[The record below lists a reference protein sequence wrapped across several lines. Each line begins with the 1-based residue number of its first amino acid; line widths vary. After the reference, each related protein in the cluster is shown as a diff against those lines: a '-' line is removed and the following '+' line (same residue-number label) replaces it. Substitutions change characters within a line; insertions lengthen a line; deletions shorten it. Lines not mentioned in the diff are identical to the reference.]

1 MTSEVQPFWFL
12 IRNSVPVH
20 HGQTLTDIVGRS
32 VHRKPAVDVAR
43 LVERLSVIDPL
54 TQRNHPIDQ
63 LRHCERIARLI
74 IMAPETGL
82 VPQQARGAGA
92 AYSNGVL
99 DGFYG
104 FDATI
109 LEEDSYLFDASDL
122 TAIAQVGWR
131 HGRALRAWWS
141 IRRARL
147 ETAFNAEGLSL

>member
-12 IRNSVPVH
+12 IHDSVPVR
-20 HGQTLTDIVGRS
+20 HGQTLTDIAGRS
-32 VHRKPAVDVAR
+32 VHRKPAADVGW

-82 VPQQARGAGA
+82 VPQQARVAVA

-109 LEEDSYLFDASDL
+109 LEEDSDPFDASDL
-122 TAIAQVGWR
+122 TAIAQVGWL

-141 IRRARL
+141 TRRAYL
-147 ETAFNAEGLSL
+147 EMAFNAEGSSL